1 MCDPNRIETS
11 QHKWQKQF
19 LIDITND
26 VETLKWQLCWQST
39 HHGDDVVIALVPVVD
54 ADDEG
59 LRCDADFSLNDVRHL
74 RGDVRELVRD
84 VSTWNKTILFL
95 TPCMSLTWHIS
106 NHILIA
112 DVYTILLTGFSILF
126 NEKSSG
132 IIIRFGSTLLR
143 QLYLQNISQLQ
154 FLYYQSYI
162 FAKPRKHFC
171 LPERLMGNTWYCL

>member
-143 QLYLQNISQLQ
+143 HFYLQNISQLQ
-154 FLYYQSYI
+154 YL
-162 FAKPRKHFC
+162 
-171 LPERLMGNTWYCL
+171 